1 MKIFLVRH
9 GMDDNRYR
17 GGWSAHDLTPEG
29 RIQAAQLVKHLRN
42 RKENYNITKIISS
55 DLKRAL
61 TTAEYISEKLGI
73 PVQQEPQLRDMNNGD
88 LAGMLNA
95 QANAQYPGL
104 YFNTLKMDEAYPN
117 GESPNSFYLRIQKWF
132 ADFSSQLDANGN
144 VLIVTH
150 GGVISII
157 YHLVNNIEWSNR
169 TPPFRTSHCGLY
181 VLDMDEMKFEVDDSI
196 ITLKRQ

>member
-1 MKIFLVRH
+1 MKIIFVRH
-9 GMDDNRYR
+9 GKDDNRYR
-17 GGWSAHDLTPEG
+17 GGWSDHDLTQEG
-29 RIQAAQLVKHLRN
+29 RMQAAQLAKHLRKH
-42 RKENYNITKIISS
+42 KEDYNITKIISS

-61 TTAEYISEKLGI
+61 TTAEYISEELGI
-73 PVQQEPQLRDMNNGD
+73 PVQQEPQLREMNNGD

-117 GESPNSFYLRIQKWF
+117 GESPNSFYLRIQEWF
-132 ADFSSQLDANGN
+132 ADFSNQLDANGN

-157 YHLVNNIEWSNR
+157 YHLVNNIEWSNK
-169 TPPFRTSHCGLY
+169 THPYRTSHCGIY
-181 VLDMDEMKFEVDDSI
+181 ILDMDEMMFDVDNNIYDSY
-196 ITLKRQ
+196 

>member
-1 MKIFLVRH
+1 MKIFFVRH

-17 GGWSAHDLTPEG
+17 GGWSDHDLTPEG
-29 RIQAAQLVKHLRN
+29 RIQAAQLAKHLRN
-42 RKENYNITKIISS
+42 HKEDYNITKIISS

-61 TTAEYISEKLGI
+61 TTAEYISEELGI
-73 PVQQEPQLRDMNNGD
+73 PVQQEPQLREMNNGD

-117 GESPNSFYLRIQKWF
+117 GESPNTFYLRIQKWF
-132 ADFSSQLDANGN
+132 TGFSSQLDANGN

-169 TPPFRTSHCGLY
+169 TPPFKTSHCGIY
-181 VLDMDEMKFEVDDSI
+181 ILDMDEMMFDVDNNIYDSY
-196 ITLKRQ
+196 